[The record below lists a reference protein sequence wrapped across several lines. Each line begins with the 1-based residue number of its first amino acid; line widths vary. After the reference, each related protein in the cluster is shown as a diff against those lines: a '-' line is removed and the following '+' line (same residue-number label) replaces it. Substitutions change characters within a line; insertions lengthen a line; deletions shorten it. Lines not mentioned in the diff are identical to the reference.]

1 MYDPLDELL
10 AESEPSGDNAREARR
25 KAFEDALDRVMAVA
39 KCVPDDKEDLA
50 EEKKDW
56 AVELEGSL
64 VHLQLINLI
73 FPS

>member
-25 KAFEDALDRVMAVA
+25 KVFEDALDRVMAVA

-50 EEKKDW
+50 EEKK
-56 AVELEGSL
+56 G
-64 VHLQLINLI
+64 
-73 FPS
+73 